1 MPENHVGMV
10 ICMIK
15 FTFTKLHNVFFNVIL
30 GQHIDTNFK
39 IHARFLSEKFNFFN

>member
-15 FTFTKLHNVFFNVIL
+15 FNFTILHKVFFCVSL
-30 GQHIDTNFK
+30 GQHIDTFFK
-39 IHARFLSEKFNFFN
+39 FHAIFFEKN